1 MGTVCRYSL
10 IDQLIMLGA
19 TACTSAAFRPSQLV
33 LYFHYY
39 YIPQL

>member
-10 IDQLIMLGA
+10 IDQLIMLDA
-19 TACTSAAFRPSQLV
+19 TACTSSESRLSLLV
-33 LYFHYY
+33 LYSHYY